1 MPLSERKF
9 LSNLR
14 PRFSRERVE
23 EIYALLLD
31 RERLQSTLVSQ
42 FMGMMIVCSAGPSIS
57 AGT

>member
-1 MPLSERKF
+1 MLLSERKF
-9 LSNLR
+9 LSKLR

-42 FMGMMIVCSAGPSIS
+42 FLGMLIV
-57 AGT
+57 

>member
-42 FMGMMIVCSAGPSIS
+42 FMGMLIV
-57 AGT
+57 